1 MSNIGALQSALSGI
15 LAQRRRLDAIGHNIA
30 NVSTEGYSRQRV
42 DLASGGKGPVPAL
55 FSNGLLTGDG
65 VDVAG
70 ITRARD
76 TFLESRILTE
86 KAAAGQLDVSSRY
99 LDRIELVHQEPSDV
113 GLAAELGGL
122 WSSFDTM
129 ANYPGQEPQRAA
141 TLAQVGSTAERFRYM
156 DSELR
161 AVHLSSAS
169 EVSSMVRQTNDLA
182 TEVASL
188 NDALRPLLLSGAAPN
203 DLLDQRDTAV
213 GNLASL
219 MGARVQDRP
228 DGTIDVYVGGSTLVQ
243 GSRAMKLH
251 SSAVA
256 DPSLADVGL
265 QLTSLEWD
273 GGGTLI
279 PTGGEMAGLLD
290 TVNSTIPDAIR
301 QLDAVANA
309 VVQRVNSI
317 HSGGQDLDGNPAGD
331 VFDPAGTTA
340 RTISISADVAG
351 QPRRLAAAAIGGGT
365 LDSSIAQEIASLRN
379 EVGGPDDQYEQL
391 VGTLG
396 VQVASTRAR
405 SGAQN
410 SVMDRVEQAR
420 VAARSVNIDQEM
432 IDLVAAQR
440 AYQASSRVI
449 NAVDEIL
456 DNIVNRL
463 GLVGR

>member
-1 MSNIGALQSALSGI
+1 MG
-15 LAQRRRLDAIGHNIA
+15 
-30 NVSTEGYSRQRV
+30 
-42 DLASGGKGPVPAL
+42 
-55 FSNGLLTGDG
+55 
-65 VDVAG
+65 
-70 ITRARD
+70 
-76 TFLESRILTE
+76 
-86 KAAAGQLDVSSRY
+86 
-99 LDRIELVHQEPSDV
+99 
-113 GLAAELGGL
+113 
-122 WSSFDTM
+122 
-129 ANYPGQEPQRAA
+129 
-141 TLAQVGSTAERFRYM
+141 
-156 DSELR
+156 
-161 AVHLSSAS
+161 
-169 EVSSMVRQTNDLA
+169 RQTNDLA

-405 SGAQN
+405 SGAEN

>member
-42 DLASGGKGPVPAL
+42 DLVSGGKGPVPAL

-86 KAAAGQLDVSSRY
+86 KSAAGQLDVSSRY
-99 LDRIELVHQEPSDV
+99 LDRIELVHQEPSDS

-141 TLAQVGSTAERFRYM
+141 TLAQVESTADRFRYM

-161 AVHLSSAS
+161 AVHGSSAS
-169 EVSSMVRQTNDLA
+169 EIGSMVSQTNDLA
-182 TEVASL
+182 TEIASL

-203 DLLDQRDTAV
+203 DLLDQRDAAV
-213 GNLASL
+213 GKLASL
-219 MGARVQDRP
+219 MGARVQDRT

-243 GSRAMKLH
+243 GSRAMQMH
-251 SSAVA
+251 SMTLT
-256 DPSLADVGL
+256 DPSTADVGL
-265 QLTSLEWD
+265 LRTSIEWD
-273 GGGTLI
+273 GGGEVI

-290 TVNSTIPDAIR
+290 TVNSAIPDAIR
-301 QLDAVANA
+301 SLNAVAKS
-309 VVQRVNSI
+309 VVERVNSI
-317 HSGGQDLDGNPAGD
+317 HSGGQDLDGNPAGN
-331 VFDPAGTTA
+331 VFDSTGLTA
-340 RTISISADVAG
+340 RTISISSDVAG
-351 QPRRLAAAAIGGGT
+351 QPRRLGAASAGSGA
-365 LDSSIAQEIASLRN
+365 LDSSIAQQIASLRS

-396 VQVASTRAR
+396 VQVASTRSRAA
-405 SGAQN
+405 AQS
-410 SVMDRVEQAR
+410 SVMGRVEQAR

-449 NAVDEIL
+449 NTVDEIL